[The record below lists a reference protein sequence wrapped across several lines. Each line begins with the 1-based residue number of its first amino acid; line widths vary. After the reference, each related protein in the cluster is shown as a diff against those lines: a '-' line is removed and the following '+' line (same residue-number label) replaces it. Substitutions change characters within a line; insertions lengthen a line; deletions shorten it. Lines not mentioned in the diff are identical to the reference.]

1 LRLERLSRQAWPIK
15 YHAQS
20 CSIAFAIMVRK
31 TLEELCKDRNA
42 TGQNLKERI
51 KALGN
56 QAIPPKDML
65 DGLDTLRLL
74 GNDASQ

>member
-1 LRLERLSRQAWPIK
+1 
-15 YHAQS
+15 
-20 CSIAFAIMVRK
+20 MVRK